1 MSYTV
6 MMVAAAGNSTRMG
19 CAKQHILLNRQPVLL
34 RTMLVLQAVDAIDEI
49 LLITREQD
57 AEHFAALAKEHGVT
71 KLRRIV
77 RGGDT
82 RQQSVANGLAALPPE
97 TTLVGIHDGARPL
110 VTPEVVEAVIAEA
123 KNCGG
128 AAVAVK
134 VKDTLKQTDADG
146 FITATP
152 DRSNLWRVQTPQVF
166 AREPFCAAMAAA
178 IKDGRDF
185 TDDCQLME
193 QAGHPVRL
201 VAGLDTNLKLT
212 TPEDVRLAEAILH
225 GEQKEEHAMRIG
237 HGYDVH
243 RLVEERALILC
254 GVNVPHTLGL
264 LGHSDADVAAH
275 ALMDALLGAAAM
287 GDIGRHFPDTDPT
300 YKGADSLKLLDHV
313 MELLEQEGYR
323 VGNVDVT
330 IIAQKPK
337 LKDYIPLMRTN
348 LARRLKVD
356 EKFVNVKAT
365 TTEKLGFEG
374 EQLGISAHAVACI
387 VYEEA

>member
-19 CAKQHILLNRQPVLL
+19 CAKQHILLDGQPVLL
-34 RTMLVLQAVDAIDEI
+34 RTLLALQTVDAIDEI

-57 AEHFAALAKEHGVT
+57 ADYFADLANEHGVT

-97 TTLVGIHDGARPL
+97 ATLVGIHDGARPL
-110 VTPEVVEAVIAEA
+110 VTPEVVESVIAEA
-123 KNCGG
+123 ANCGG
-128 AAVAVK
+128 ATVAVK

-152 DRSNLWRVQTPQVF
+152 DRSCLWRVQTPQVF
-166 AREPFCAAMAAA
+166 AREPFCAAMAQA
-178 IKDGRDF
+178 IRDGQDF

-193 QAGHPVRL
+193 QAGHPVKL

-225 GEQKEEHAMRIG
+225 GEQKEEHTMRIG

-243 RLVEERALILC
+243 RLVEGRPLILG
-254 GVNVPHTLGL
+254 GVNIPFDKGL
-264 LGHSDADVAAH
+264 LGHSDADVLTH
-275 ALMDALLGAAAM
+275 AVMDALLGAAAM
-287 GDIGRHFPDTDPT
+287 GDIGGLFPDTDPA
-300 YKGADSLKLLDHV
+300 YKGADSMKLLEEV
-313 MELLEQEGYR
+313 VRRIREAGYTLQNLDST
-323 VGNVDVT
+323 VLV
-330 IIAQKPK
+330 QQPK
-337 LKDYIPLMRTN
+337 LKPHIPAMR
-348 LARRLKVD
+348 ARIAAVCGVD
-356 EKFVNVKAT
+356 EACINLKAT
-365 TTEKLGFEG
+365 TEEGLGFTGAMEG
-374 EQLGISAHAVACI
+374 IAAHAVCLLG
-387 VYEEA
+387 

>member
-1 MSYTV
+1 MPYTV
-6 MMVAAAGNSTRMG
+6 MMVAAAGSSTRMG
-19 CAKQHILLNRQPVLL
+19 CAKQHILLDGQPVLL
-34 RTMLVLQAVDAIDEI
+34 RTLLALQAVDAIDEI

-57 AEHFAALAKEHGVT
+57 AAHFAALATEHGVT
-71 KLRRIV
+71 KLRRVV

-110 VTPEVVEAVIAEA
+110 VTAEVVEAVIAEA
-123 KNCGG
+123 KSCGG

-134 VKDTLKQTDADG
+134 VKDTLKQTDPDG
-146 FITATP
+146 FISATP

-178 IKDGRDF
+178 IADGRDF

-225 GEQKEEHAMRIG
+225 GDAKEEHTMRIG

-243 RLVEERALILC
+243 RLVEGRPLILG
-254 GVNVPHTLGL
+254 GVEIPFELGL
-264 LGHSDADVAAH
+264 LGHSDADVLTH
-275 ALMDALLGAAAM
+275 AVMDALLGAAAM
-287 GDIGRHFPDTDPT
+287 GDIGGLFPDTDPT
-300 YKGADSLKLLDHV
+300 YKGADS
-313 MELLEQEGYR
+313 MMLLEEVVRRIREAGYTLQNLDAT
-323 VGNVDVT
+323 VL
-330 IIAQKPK
+330 AQQPK
-337 LKDYIPLMRTN
+337 LKPHTAAMR
-348 LARRLKVD
+348 ARIAAVCGVD
-356 EKFVNVKAT
+356 EGGVNLND
-365 TTEKLGFEG
+365 TTEEGLGFTGAMEG
-374 EQLGISAHAVACI
+374 IAAHAVCLLG
-387 VYEEA
+387 